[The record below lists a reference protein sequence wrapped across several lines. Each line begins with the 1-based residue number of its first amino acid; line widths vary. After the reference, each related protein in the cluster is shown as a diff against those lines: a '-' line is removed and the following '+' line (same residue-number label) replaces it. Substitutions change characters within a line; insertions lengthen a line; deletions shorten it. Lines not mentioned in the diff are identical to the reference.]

1 MMRKQLIWVCTVFIT
16 LALTLTACGLP
27 EMTPP
32 STTNPSP
39 IVTDTQ
45 IVVIPA
51 ITITVEP
58 TEPLVT
64 VPIKANNAGSLK
76 ITQQAAVRNVQ
87 GIAWSPDSL
96 TLALTTQNNDLNND
110 QVYGVTLLKASD
122 LSTFSVYSSTGNRV
136 TSVAAD
142 GKTAAVISKEMTAFS
157 LVDTSDNAGLPRAR
171 VTDFLI
177 GDVSF
182 SPDLRFVAVTK
193 AESWEVVLY
202 DFNTLNEVRI
212 LTGFE
217 TAAPVFDAKFDNSPQ
232 WMVWHARGTLQLQ
245 EIELGVLSYP
255 LMHEDFVYSYS
266 LSPDGTL
273 LASASASTIDNN
285 LVPVIKLWDT
295 SSSTELRTL
304 VLSEPVN
311 TMKFSPDGKFLAV
324 AVGNNLQIWDAIS
337 GNLLATHEGHT
348 DAIQQLAFSPD
359 QHSIVSTGSDNM
371 LYLWQI
377 PQ

>member
-32 STTNPSP
+32 STTNPPP

-157 LVDTSDNAGLPRAR
+157 LVDTSDNAGLPA
-171 VTDFLI
+171 
-177 GDVSF
+177 SF
-182 SPDLRFVAVTK
+182 CPYR
-193 AESWEVVLY
+193 
-202 DFNTLNEVRI
+202 
-212 LTGFE
+212 
-217 TAAPVFDAKFDNSPQ
+217 
-232 WMVWHARGTLQLQ
+232 
-245 EIELGVLSYP
+245 
-255 LMHEDFVYSYS
+255 
-266 LSPDGTL
+266 
-273 LASASASTIDNN
+273 
-285 LVPVIKLWDT
+285 
-295 SSSTELRTL
+295 
-304 VLSEPVN
+304 
-311 TMKFSPDGKFLAV
+311 
-324 AVGNNLQIWDAIS
+324 
-337 GNLLATHEGHT
+337 
-348 DAIQQLAFSPD
+348 
-359 QHSIVSTGSDNM
+359 
-371 LYLWQI
+371 
-377 PQ
+377 